1 MAFNFETLQKTSPA
15 WFRKAGAEGDVVLG
29 IMGRL
34 VRNLRGHAFPGWSTA
49 EGRRAVADKLLPA
62 ILNCPGYKT
71 AYHAEM
77 SRLSYAHRRALL
89 ERRQISPCMAARR
102 DGCHLI
108 ISRKQDTVIML
119 NEEEHL
125 ALHAFSAEA
134 DFPALLTRMQHLPE
148 ALSSTCDFAYDSRHG
163 YLTSLP
169 GEAGEGIQ
177 LYCVLHLPALTLS
190 NMMPQVNRSI
200 DKLQLNIAPFY
211 PHLGEECGNIYVLY
225 TAPIIRGAVE
235 EILTHLTDIMQTLA
249 DRENQVRSCLMELH
263 EAGDLFLTNRINRS
277 YGLLRYARAI
287 SQAEWVEAIS
297 MLRLGVSC
305 GFVTPTEGTDEA
317 LQAQLAGQL
326 IRGGEYPQGEDIP
339 PRSHPRAATS
349 PEIARCTNIREL
361 LSSTT
366 LLTDPRRI

>member
-49 EGRRAVADKLLPA
+49 EGRLAVADKLLPA
-62 ILNCPGYKT
+62 ILNSPGYKT

-77 SRLSYAHRRALL
+77 NRLSYAQRRALL

-119 NEEEHL
+119 NEEEHM
-125 ALHAFSAEA
+125 ALHAFSSEA
-134 DFPALLTRMQHLPE
+134 DFPALLSRMQHLPE
-148 ALSSTCDFAYDSRHG
+148 ALSSTCDFACDTRHG

-225 TAPIIRGAVE
+225 TAPIIRGALE
-235 EILTHLTDIMQTLA
+235 EVLIHLTDIMQTLA
-249 DRENQVRSCLMELH
+249 DRENQVRSRLMEMH

-287 SQAEWVEAIS
+287 SQAEWVDAIS

-305 GFVTPTEGTDEA
+305 GFIMPTEGTDEA

-339 PRSHPRAATS
+339 PRSHPRAATT